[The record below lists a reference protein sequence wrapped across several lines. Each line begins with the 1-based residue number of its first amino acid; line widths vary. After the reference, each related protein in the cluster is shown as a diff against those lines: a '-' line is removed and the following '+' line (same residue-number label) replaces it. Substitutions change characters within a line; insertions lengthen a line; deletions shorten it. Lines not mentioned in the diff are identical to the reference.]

1 MADTWFYDRI
11 AEWGESTALV
21 WNDKGLSYRELVQ
34 LAVSYKQQFEARGI
48 GAGTVVAI
56 EGTFSPNACGALV
69 ALAQLHAVMV
79 PLTPLMRAHRDTFLA
94 IAEAQLLLEFDDQDE
109 VIWQFIDRTVT
120 NELTRKLISRK
131 SPGLVIFSSGSTGA
145 PKAILHDFA
154 KILEKFRK
162 QRQKKT
168 TLSFLLFDHI
178 GGIDTFF
185 NTVGNG
191 GTLVTVPSRNP
202 HIVAKAIADYHVHT
216 LPTSPTFLNLLL
228 ISGACAE
235 YDLSSLKVI
244 AYGTEPMP
252 ESTLRRLH
260 EALPDV
266 ALVQTYGMSELG
278 VLRSRSKD
286 SESLWIK
293 FSGDGFQTKI
303 VDGILWV
310 KAETAM
316 LGYLNAPD
324 LFDSDGW
331 LNTQDAVEVDGEYI
345 RILGRASELIN
356 VGGQKVYPA
365 EVESFLL
372 QLDNVAEV
380 SVYGKPHPM
389 MGQIVAARFNLAN
402 PEPLDL
408 FKRRMNAFCRGKLA
422 NYQIPVL
429 VELLER
435 EQFGVR
441 FKKKRNG

>member
-109 VIWQFIDRTVT
+109 VTWQFIDRTVT

-402 PEPLDL
+402 PEPIEL

-429 VELLER
+429 VELLDR